1 MKKKILLIE
10 DDENVRR
17 GIHDLL
23 IEENFE
29 VVSASN
35 GKDGIIRAKHFLPDL
50 IISDIMMPLANGYQV
65 LEELQKEQITA
76 SIPFIFLTAKTDQD
90 ELRQGMSLG
99 ADDYL
104 FKPYRADDLIK
115 AVNIRLSKTSRVEE
129 CRQEMSDNVLRSLPH
144 ELRTPLVSVL
154 GFSQLIKENSTGLS
168 NEEITDMA
176 GKINEAGNNLLN
188 IVQKYL
194 NICHIDLTM
203 KDRKELSKIKSS
215 FTKETEATIISIV
228 QGAAAKF
235 GRSTD
240 IQCSLAEE
248 DLKISEDYFSIL
260 IEEIISNACKFSK
273 SGTKILINSVIE
285 GDYYKLRITDH
296 GIGFTKEQLNKIGLM
311 RQFDRDKNFQS
322 GLGMGLALVKKIAEM
337 HDCIIKID
345 SQPGK
350 HTTVEIQIPVSI
362 NENQPSI

>member
-23 IEENFE
+23 VEENFE
-29 VVSASN
+29 VISADN

-65 LEELQKEQITA
+65 IEELQKDPVTA

-104 FKPYRADDLIK
+104 FKPYRADDLVK
-115 AVNIRLSKTSRVEE
+115 AVHTRLSKTYRVEE
-129 CRQEMSDNVLRSLPH
+129 CRQEMNDNILRTLPH

-154 GFSQLIKENSTGLS
+154 GFSQLIKENVNGLS
-168 NEEITDMA
+168 AEETIDMA
-176 GKINEAGNNLLN
+176 GKINEAGNNILTL
-188 IVQKYL
+188 VQKYL
-194 NICHIDLTM
+194 NICQIDLTM

-235 GRSTD
+235 GRIGD
-240 IQCSLAEE
+240 IQFDLEEE
-248 DLKISEDYFSIL
+248 DLKISEDYFRIL

-273 SGTKILINSVIE
+273 NGTKILINSFID
-285 GDYYKLRITDH
+285 GDYYKLKITDH

-311 RQFDRDKNFQS
+311 RQFDREKNFQS

-350 HTTVEIQIPVSI
+350 QTTVEVQIPVSI
-362 NENQPSI
+362 KQTRLSI